1 MGFANPACRLA
12 FFRIQR
18 KDFRRWSFGY
28 VQTASAGNE
37 GTRNKEIYDSGDD
50 IDVTHDSHYVVPQNH
65 RATTLHARA
74 TSASL
79 ARDWSSAKMASMAF
93 STCTWARSR
102 HLFRPGGQRI
112 EGGGRAGSTAGN
124 EKKGGSSRSAKFRV
138 RSHTTHIIIVY

>member
-1 MGFANPACRLA
+1 MYKRRQPAMKG
-12 FFRIQR
+12 QETR
-18 KDFRRWSFGY
+18 KSMI
-28 VQTASAGNE
+28 V
-37 GTRNKEIYDSGDD
+37 
-50 IDVTHDSHYVVPQNH
+50 VTILMSRMTLIRVVPQNH

-112 EGGGRAGSTAGN
+112 EGKGCTAGD
-124 EKKGGSSRSAKFRV
+124 EEAVKQGDTGTKQS
-138 RSHTTHIIIVY
+138 VYTYHNC